1 MSESSTHTDLK
12 ATAPDAMTDKFRHWH
27 LTRDRDNI
35 IYAYLDREGER
46 VNSLSRAVLEEF
58 EQLLILAEQEK
69 PRGLVLL
76 SGKSTGFVFGADIKE
91 FEGFTSAENVTAEIS
106 RVHDMFT
113 RLENLPCTTV
123 AAIEGYC
130 LGGGLEMSLACDY
143 RIAKDVPS
151 TRLGFPEV
159 QLGIFP
165 GFGGSARSVHTM
177 GGLKA
182 MELMLTSR
190 QISARAAKA
199 VHLIDEVIG
208 RHEELL
214 WAARRAVMAGK
225 KSGQPGLVA
234 RLSNLWPARKILSVQ
249 MRKKTRPRANP
260 DHYPAPYRLL
270 DVWERYGGNRQKMMR
285 EEARAVG
292 ELMVSPSAEG
302 LRRTYHLMERLK
314 SLGKGADFN
323 VRHVHVVGAGT
334 MGGDIAA
341 WCVLRGMDVSL
352 QDREM
357 KYITPA
363 LERAE
368 KLFRKKLRNPAKVK
382 AALARLRPDVDASL
396 VHRADVVIEA
406 IFENAEAKQALFKD
420 LEPKLKEG
428 AVLATNTSAIPLE
441 KLAGVLQNPSR
452 LIGLHFFNPVPRM
465 PLVEVVYGPDTDDEY
480 RKKGAAFCQQI
491 SRFPLP
497 AKSSPGFLVNRV
509 LAPYMMTALQLHQEG
524 VPAEALDAA
533 AEAFGMPMGPVE
545 LADTVGLDVCLMV
558 TGVLQDGES
567 DSDDS
572 PQKAFIKSL
581 VDDGKLGKKSGEGIY
596 VWEKDKPKKHDGA
609 ATGHDLAELSD
620 KLIAAYINECQAALT
635 EGVVEDADLLD
646 AGMIF
651 GTGFAPF
658 RGGPLHYLENRERQ
672 PKVESTSKSAETEN
686 ENDTETDNSTDKSTD
701 IENSDDSGKET
712 ETKTGQEKQTR
723 D

>member
-1 MSESSTHTDLK
+1 MSETSAHTDLK
-12 ATAPDAMTDKFRHWH
+12 EAVHDVMADKFRHWR

-58 EQLLILAEQEK
+58 EQLIILAEQEK
-69 PRGLVLL
+69 LKGLVLL
-76 SGKSTGFVFGADIKE
+76 SGKTTGFVFGADVKE
-91 FEGFTSAENVTAEIS
+91 FEGFSSADTVTQEIS
-106 RVHDMFT
+106 RVHEMFT

-182 MELMLTSR
+182 MELMLTAR
-190 QISARAAKA
+190 QINARAAKA
-199 VHLIDEVIG
+199 VNLVDEVIG

-214 WAARRAVMAGK
+214 WAARRAIMAGK
-225 KSGQPGLVA
+225 KSRGPGLVA
-234 RLSNLWPARKILSVQ
+234 RLSNLLPARKLLAAQ
-249 MRKKTRPRANP
+249 MRKQTRSKAKPE
-260 DHYPAPYRLL
+260 HYPAPYRLIET
-270 DVWERYGGNRQKMMR
+270 WERYGGSRRKMMR
-285 EEARAVG
+285 EEARVVG
-292 ELMVSPSAEG
+292 ELMVSPTAEG
-302 LRRTYHLMERLK
+302 LRRVFQLMERLK
-314 SLGKGADFN
+314 SEGKGVDFT
-323 VRHVHVVGAGT
+323 VRHVHVIGAGT

-363 LERAE
+363 LQRAE
-368 KLFRKKLRNPAKVK
+368 TLFRKKLRDPARVK

-396 VHRADVVIEA
+396 VPRADVVIEA
-406 IFENAEAKQALFKD
+406 IFENAEAKQELFKSI
-420 LEPKLKEG
+420 EPKLKKG

-441 KLAGVLQNPSR
+441 KLASVLKNPSR
-452 LIGLHFFNPVPRM
+452 LIGLHFFNPVPKM
-465 PLVEVVYGPDTDDEY
+465 PLVEVVYGPDTDPGY
-480 RKKGAAFCQQI
+480 RQKGAAFCQQI

-497 AKSSPGFLVNRV
+497 VKSSPGFLVNRV

-558 TGVLQDGES
+558 TGVLQDDASEQSADKQG
-567 DSDDS
+567 DS
-572 PQKAFIKSL
+572 KEKTFIKSL

-596 VWEKDKPKKHDGA
+596 IWEKDKAKKRDGIA
-609 ATGHDLAELSD
+609 AEHDLAALSD
-620 KLIAAYINECQAALT
+620 KLIGAYIKECEAALA
-635 EGVVEDADLLD
+635 EGVVADADLLD

-658 RGGPLHYLENRERQ
+658 RGGPLHYLEHRERQ
-672 PKVESTSKSAETEN
+672 PVVTSTFKPAEPEPEPELEPKANPATE
-686 ENDTETDNSTDKSTD
+686 
-701 IENSDDSGKET
+701 
-712 ETKTGQEKQTR
+712 TGQEKSTR
-723 D
+723 E